1 MANEIVKSS
10 LFAELS
16 KLENG
21 SDYMEYINN
30 LEEDVKLLTNERDSL
45 EDKVS
50 CLEDD
55 IISLEDERD
64 NINDKLE
71 ETEKTQIVVD
81 DIIKDFYFYGS
92 QKYKTKN
99 DILFALEYGV

>member
-30 LEEDVKLLTNERDSL
+30 LEEDVKLLTN
-45 EDKVS
+45 
-50 CLEDD
+50 
-55 IISLEDERD
+55 ERD